1 MRAIIADTGSLYAAF
16 DPSDQYHIQSQAE
29 LQRLEQENLGIIIL
43 YPTIL
48 EAYSLVLQRFDTQLA
63 LIFLESLI
71 AGAEFI
77 NPTINDYLAAQET
90 AVRYPDQRITLFDAL
105 VATVAIRLKL
115 PVWTYDYH
123 FDIMQIQVWR

>member
-1 MRAIIADTGSLYAAF
+1 MRAVIADTGPLYAAF
-16 DPSDQYHIQSQAE
+16 DPGDQYHTQSQAE
-29 LQRLEQENLGIIIL
+29 LQQLDQENLAIIIL

-63 LIFLESLI
+63 LMFLESLV
-71 AGAEFI
+71 AGAELI
-77 NPTINDYLAAQET
+77 NPTINDYLAAQEKV
-90 AVRYPDQRITLFDAL
+90 VRYPDQRITLFDAL
-105 VATVAIRLKL
+105 AATVAIRLKL